1 MKFHHVGIILKS
13 LKGYKSKFQYFLNI
27 KKFSKKYVD
36 KIWNVEIIFAISKEG
51 VVYELISPLNKKS
64 PIINQIEK
72 KINIIN
78 HLAFKTKNFTKDTKK
93 LIKNGALP
101 VTKDKPAVAFKGKKV
116 QFFYTSQN
124 FLYEII
130 ED

>member
-1 MKFHHVGIILKS
+1 MRFHHIGIILKS

-36 KIWNVEIIFAISKEG
+36 NIWNVEIIFATSKED
-51 VVYELISPLNKKS
+51 VIYELISPLNKKS
-64 PIINQIEK
+64 LIINQIEK

-78 HLAFKTKNFTKDTKK
+78 HLAFKTKNFEKDTKK
-93 LIKNGALP
+93 LIQKGALP
-101 VTKDKPAVAFKGKKV
+101 ITKAQPAVAFKGKNV